1 MPSALEQRLDL
12 HEKLVSIL
20 GDPKHVYFQP
30 PESVKLDYPCIIY
43 RLTNFFKRYADNG
56 RYISCRRYEIT
67 LITKDPDNDLVDKL
81 VELPYC
87 TFDRYFVSENLNH
100 YIFLLYHDGKL
111 TEEV

>member
-30 PESVKLDYPCIIY
+30 PES
-43 RLTNFFKRYADNG
+43 
-56 RYISCRRYEIT
+56 
-67 LITKDPDNDLVDKL
+67 VDKL